1 MKKHN
6 GGRPT
11 KYDGGATCAKVD
23 ALAQRLRDDYRE
35 FLSNCIH
42 AQVADHLGIAEST
55 LYEWAKQHAEFSE
68 ALKRWETARNA
79 TLPLLAKSLP
89 PAIWIFKA
97 KNMLGWKDAQA
108 VEHSGK
114 VETNDPLIIKVV
126 HVKDGDKGNGN
137 GNGDKKA

>member
-1 MKKHN
+1 MSKSK

-11 KYDGGATCAKVD
+11 KYEGEKTVATVD
-23 ALAQRLRDDYRE
+23 ALAERLRGKDGPRD

-42 AQVADHLGIAEST
+42 AQVADAIGIAEST
-55 LYEWAKQHAEFSE
+55 LYEWAKLHGEFSE

-97 KNMLGWKDAQA
+97 KNMLGWRDKQE
-108 VEHSGK
+108 VEHSGEVDSK
-114 VETNDPLIIKVV
+114 VSFIMPRPAPS
-126 HVKDGDKGNGN
+126 GDNKQ
-137 GNGDKKA
+137 